1 MFRVQ
6 GCRMEG
12 FGVLRFRV
20 FGVYIYVHIYI
31 YIGLG
36 SFSLNQ
42 SSSSLWDSFWQDEGI
57 TALARLSGLRVLG
70 SVPGSSA

>member
-31 YIGLG
+31 YIY
-36 SFSLNQ
+36 
-42 SSSSLWDSFWQDEGI
+42 I
-57 TALARLSGLRVLG
+57 
-70 SVPGSSA
+70 